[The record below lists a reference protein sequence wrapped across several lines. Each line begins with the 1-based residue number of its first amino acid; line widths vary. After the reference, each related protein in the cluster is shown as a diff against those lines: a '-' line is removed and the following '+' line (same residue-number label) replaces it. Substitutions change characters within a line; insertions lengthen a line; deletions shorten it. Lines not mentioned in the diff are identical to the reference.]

1 MAKCSHKDCKKKISL
16 VDFPCKCC
24 AVYCSAHRAPE
35 THACSFDYKG
45 EQKKNLLQYM
55 STAVISKKIEVL

>member
-1 MAKCSHKDCKKKISL
+1 MAKCSHDACKKKISL
-16 VDFPCKCC
+16 VDFACKCTKI
-24 AVYCSAHRAPE
+24 YCSAHRAPE
-35 THACSFDYKG
+35 THSCTFDYKQ